1 MRETGIL
8 ACPEATFLSMRP
20 VLLLSALA
28 CCTAMHGQLGYDHAV
43 FEETRCGHQHMRPGM
58 LRSDAV
64 PTRGYDM
71 KYVRADWTVDPNVR
85 AITGTVTLYFQATS
99 ALDQLVMDLSDTLLL
114 DAASYHGVP
123 VAATLEPGDVLT
135 IPFPDEVPVGTLDS
149 VTVTYH
155 GVPRTEGGFGS
166 FEIGMQPDSSAAL
179 WTLSEPYGA
188 KEWWPCKQDLNDKID
203 SVDLYITTPAAYRA
217 GSNGLLVSEADEDGL
232 TTYHWRHKYPVSY
245 YLISMAVADYIVYT
259 RDIVIG
265 ADTIPMLTYSWH
277 DNPGMA
283 DANAGDV
290 VGQMTLYSELFGL
303 YPFAN
308 EKYGHAQFGWGGG
321 MEHQTM
327 TSMGGWSYELAAH
340 ELAHQWF
347 GDKVTCGSWADIW
360 LNEGFATYLQGMC
373 YEFNVPDYWYG
384 YKAGKIA
391 SVVEEPWGS
400 VFCTDTTDIGR
411 VFSGRLTYNKGAM
424 VLHMLRWVCG
434 DTAWF
439 HGIRNYLDD
448 PALAYGSA
456 RTTDLQTHLETT
468 SGRDLDG
475 FMADWFTGEGYPT
488 YTLPWTQAQDGTV
501 SLTLFQSPSHPSVD
515 FFELPVPVRFK
526 NADMDTTVV
535 LDHTINGQPFSFV
548 LPFMADS
555 ALLDPDLRIVSGQ
568 NIVTRV
574 ADLSEESTALVLFP
588 NPASTVLTI
597 RRNASHGKAMM
608 TLVDELGRVVHRA
621 PASMTGDMTVD
632 VGDLPAGCY
641 IISMDDGSR
650 VVRSRFVKE

>member
-1 MRETGIL
+1 MRT
-8 ACPEATFLSMRP
+8 

-28 CCTAMHGQLGYDHAV
+28 WGPVLTAQLGYDHAV
-43 FEETRCGHQHMRPGM
+43 FEETRCGHRHIHPGM
-58 LRSDAV
+58 LRNDAI
-64 PTRGYDM
+64 PTRGYDVR
-71 KYVRADWTVDPNVR
+71 YVRAHWTVDPNVR
-85 AITGTVTLYFQATS
+85 AITGTVTLYFQTTT
-99 ALDQLVMDLSDTLLL
+99 ALSELVMDLSDTLLL
-114 DAASYHGVP
+114 DQVRYHGSPVSATLSTDDLLNIP
-123 VAATLEPGDVLT
+123 FGLEVAA
-135 IPFPDEVPVGTLDS
+135 GTLDS
-149 VTVTYH
+149 VTVDYH
-155 GVPRTEGGFGS
+155 GVPRVQGGFGS
-166 FEIGMQPDSSAAL
+166 FAIGQQPDSSAVL

-203 SVDLYITTPAAYRA
+203 SADLYITTPALYRA
-217 GSNGLLVSEADEDGL
+217 GSNGLLVSEVDEDGM
-232 TTYHWRHKYPVSY
+232 TTYHWQHKYPIAY
-245 YLISMAVADYIVYT
+245 YLVSIAVADYVVFT
-259 RDIVIG
+259 RDIIIG
-265 ADTIPMLTYSWH
+265 ADTVLMLTYSWH
-277 DNPGMA
+277 DNPAMA

-290 VGQMTLYSELFGL
+290 VGQMTLYSQLFGL

-373 YEFNVPDYWYG
+373 YEFFVPEYWYG

-400 VFCTDTTDIGR
+400 VLCTDTTDVGR

-439 HGIRNYLDD
+439 EGVRDYLDD

-456 RTTDLQTHLETT
+456 RTSDLQAHLETT
-468 SGRDLDG
+468 SGLDLDG

-488 YTLPWTQAQDGTV
+488 YTLPWTQAPDGTV

-526 NADMDTTVV
+526 NADVDTTVV

-555 ALLDPDLRIVSGQ
+555 AFLDPDLRIVSGQ

-574 ADLSEESTALVLFP
+574 ADLSMESTALVLFP
-588 NPASTVLTI
+588 NPASDVLTL
-597 RRNASHGKAMM
+597 RRSGSHGKATM
-608 TLVDELGRVVHRA
+608 TLMDELGRVVLGA
-621 PASMTGDMTVD
+621 PASISGDMKVD

-641 IISMDDGSR
+641 IVSVDEGSR
-650 VVRSRFVKE
+650 IIRSRFVKE

>member
-1 MRETGIL
+1 MRTIL
-8 ACPEATFLSMRP
+8 L
-20 VLLLSALA
+20 VSALA
-28 CCTAMHGQLGYDHAV
+28 CGTAMHAQLGYDHAV
-43 FEETRCGHQHMRPGM
+43 FEETRCGHQHMHPGM

-64 PTRGYDM
+64 PSRGYDM
-71 KYVRADWTVDPNVR
+71 KYVRAEWAVDPNVR
-85 AITGTVTLYFQATS
+85 TITGTVTLYFLAT
-99 ALDQLVMDLSDTLLL
+99 APLNELVMDLSDTLLL
-114 DAASYHGVP
+114 DAANYHGSP
-123 VAATLEPGDVLT
+123 VAATQESGDLLT
-135 IPFPDEVPVGTLDS
+135 IPFGLEVPTGTLDS
-149 VTVTYH
+149 VMVAYH
-155 GVPRTEGGFGS
+155 GVPRGDVGFGS
-166 FEIGMQPDSSAAL
+166 FAIGQQPDSSAAL

-203 SVDLYITTPAAYRA
+203 SADIYITTPSAYRA
-217 GSNGLLVSEADEDGL
+217 GSNGLLVSEVVDGGN
-232 TTYHWRHKYPVSY
+232 TTYHWRHRYPIAC

-265 ADTIPMLTYSWH
+265 TDTIPMLTYSWH

-290 VGQMTLYSELFGL
+290 VGQMTLYSQLFGL

-327 TSMGGWSYELAAH
+327 TSMGGWSYELSAH

-373 YEFNVPDYWYG
+373 YEANAPEYWRG
-384 YKAGKIA
+384 YKAGKIE
-391 SVVEEPWGS
+391 SVVSEPGGS

-434 DTAWF
+434 DSAWF
-439 HGIRNYLDD
+439 QGIRDYLND
-448 PALAYGSA
+448 PLLAYGSA
-456 RTTDLQTHLETT
+456 RTSDLQAHLETT
-468 SGRDLDG
+468 SGLDLDG

-535 LDHTINGQPFSFV
+535 LDHSVNGQSFDFT

-555 ALLDPDLRIVSGQ
+555 AFLDPDLRIVSGQ

-574 ADLSEESTALVLFP
+574 ADLSAESTALVLYP
-588 NPASTVLTI
+588 NPASTTLFI
-597 RRNASHGKAMM
+597 RRNASHGNAAISVM
-608 TLVDELGRVVHRA
+608 DELGRVVLRA
-621 PASMTGDMTVD
+621 QTSMTGDMTLD
-632 VGDLPAGCY
+632 IGKLPTGCY
-641 IISMDDGSR
+641 VLSLDEEGRSI
-650 VVRSRFVKE
+650 RSRFVKE